1 MSPFFAS
8 LFRKP
13 QNRNLRKRNTEKSI
27 VIESILRI
35 TTQVISYPYFL
46 LMFSFAEYKKYRAHI
61 KKKSEQVL
69 RLRKKAKTGGH
80 KTSTSVSDP
89 SVQRLIEQSNRD
101 LNQQY
106 KQLYDTEKQCL
117 RKILTEE
124 RHR

>member
-1 MSPFFAS
+1 MW
-8 LFRKP
+8 
-13 QNRNLRKRNTEKSI
+13 
-27 VIESILRI
+27 I
-35 TTQVISYPYFL
+35 TSQVISYPYFL

-80 KTSTSVSDP
+80 KAPTSISDP

>member
-1 MSPFFAS
+1 
-8 LFRKP
+8 
-13 QNRNLRKRNTEKSI
+13 
-27 VIESILRI
+27 
-35 TTQVISYPYFL
+35 
-46 LMFSFAEYKKYRAHI
+46 MFSFAEYKKYRAHI

-80 KTSTSVSDP
+80 KAPTSISDP

-124 RHR
+124 RHPCHLTLILLFSKKEATIGIRLGRTPLSINDCIGSMLVSS